1 MSLTKITRRS
11 LGTEEVQSNN
21 LAPLSVTNGKI
32 ANGAITQEKLNVSNL
47 DSLPIG
53 TIIYYPN
60 PNPPAGYLV
69 ADGSILSRTVY
80 AALFSV
86 IGTTFNIGG
95 ELTTDFRLPD
105 LRGEFI
111 RGFDNGRNV
120 DPNRTF
126 GSFEDWSTGRPKRT
140 DNPNKLINNAGGGQ
154 NLTNASPPNLVGFA
168 RVSNVGETITSNG
181 LDSPGSGWEMDDLNV
196 VDGDEET
203 RPRNIAL
210 QPCIKWTQ
218 LSNIA
223 NVAVDVNALA
233 ASKLNITGGTI
244 TGTLVTSQNP
254 KFYVSGGPNQST
266 TGNTQ
271 LLIQFTDLA
280 HNIGNGYSLTN
291 HRFTAPRDGY
301 YQFHFQGMCGGNSH
315 FRYQLFKN
323 TQPFGGERFAA
334 ASVYEN
340 FSGNWQLFLQTGEY
354 VELRYG
360 FAPNEVNHIHVAYRS
375 FSGYLIP

>member
-1 MSLTKITRRS
+1 MALTKITTRS
-11 LGTEEVQSNN
+11 LGVGEVQTQNIGN
-21 LAPLSVTNGKI
+21 LAVGTNQI
-32 ANGAITQEKLNVSNL
+32 ANGSITQEKLNVANL
-47 DSLPIG
+47 DSLPVG
-53 TIIYYPN
+53 TIIWYPN
-60 PNPPAGYLV
+60 TVPPAGYLI
-69 ADGSILSRTVY
+69 ADGSVLNRTTY
-80 AALFSV
+80 AALFAV
-86 IGTTFNIGG
+86 VGTTFNRGG
-95 ELTTDFRLPD
+95 EFSTEFRIPD
-105 LRGEFI
+105 LRGEFV
-111 RGFDNGRNV
+111 RGFDGGRGIDV
-120 DPNRTF
+120 GRTF
-126 GSFEDWSTGRPKRT
+126 GSFEDFATARPKKT
-140 DNPNKLINNAGGGQ
+140 DQSSRLVENAGGG
-154 NLTNASPPNLVGFA
+154 TNIANGTAPNVLGFA
-168 RVSNVGETITSNG
+168 RVTKTGENLTCNG
-181 LDSPGSGWEMDDLNV
+181 VDTAGSGWEVDQLNV
-196 VDGDEET
+196 LDGDEET

-254 KFYVSGGPNQST
+254 KFYAFDGPAQST

-271 LLIQFTDLA
+271 LLIQFSQLA
-280 HNIGNGYSLTN
+280 HNVGNGYSLTN

-301 YQFHFQGMCGGNSH
+301 YQFHFQGMCGANNH

-323 TQPFGGERFAA
+323 TQPFGFERFAA
-334 ASVYEN
+334 ASIYEN

-360 FAPNEVNHIHVAYRS
+360 FAPGEVTNIHVAYRS